1 MIPKVLI
8 ADDERDVVEL
18 LKFHLLK
25 EGYEVETAADG
36 LEALQKAQALLPD
49 AILLDLL
56 MPELDGTAVA
66 EMLRRFPSTSAIPIV
81 MLTACHTD
89 ASRLI
94 ASNVGV
100 NEYLTKPFSPR
111 EVMQCVRNAL
121 KPAVIRFGDKEFPE
135 SITLVRGGYRN
146 TGMNAK

>member
-8 ADDERDVVEL
+8 ADDERDVLEL

-25 EGYEVETAADG
+25 EGYEVETAANG
-36 LEALQKAQALLPD
+36 LEALEKAQALLPD

-56 MPELDGTAVA
+56 MPELDGTAVT
-66 EMLRRFPSTSAIPIV
+66 EMLRRLPSTSAIPIV

-89 ASRLI
+89 ATRLI
-94 ASNVGV
+94 ASSAGV

-111 EVMQCVRNAL
+111 EVMACVRNAL
-121 KPAVIRFGDKEFPE
+121 KPAVIRFGDEEFPE
-135 SITLVRGGYRN
+135 SVTLVRGGYKNGRIN
-146 TGMNAK
+146 